1 MSSTNGYGRSHA
13 RAGCG
18 ASDPKE
24 YISMVYRGTDGR
36 PEAVLEAFDGGE
48 YDQDTCWMW
57 IPVEA
62 FVKVEP

>member
-1 MSSTNGYGRSHA
+1 
-13 RAGCG
+13 
-18 ASDPKE
+18 
-24 YISMVYRGTDGR
+24 MVYRGTDGR